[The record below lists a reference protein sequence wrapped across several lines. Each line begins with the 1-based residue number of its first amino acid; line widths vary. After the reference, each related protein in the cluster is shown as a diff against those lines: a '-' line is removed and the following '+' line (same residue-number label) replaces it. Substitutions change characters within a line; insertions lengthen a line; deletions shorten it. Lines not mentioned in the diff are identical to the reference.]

1 MTVDDGD
8 RVRGACGPNVADMPS
23 VMRSLPS
30 RSTPIPSVAHVD
42 RSGRGARENA
52 HPVREETAA
61 VAIPLVV
68 GVDGSEASLEAVDW
82 AADEAARHG
91 VPLHILHAAAGESEA
106 SEVIATAALRAEER
120 APSLRLSSQVLREDP
135 ASALVDQGRNAFA
148 LVLGSR
154 GLGDL
159 AGMLLGAVSLAVA
172 ARADCPVVVVRGAA
186 EHRQARFGRVVV
198 GVEEGEGS
206 GTAVRFACR
215 EARVRRC
222 PLVAVHT
229 WSRRP
234 GRSTLSAPR
243 NWYAPEAPR
252 RPPAQVLDDAL
263 REAAE
268 SSGGPVVTRRVIEG
282 PARRALLDAASEADL
297 LVVGA
302 RRRQGHLGLQLGLIN
317 HALLH
322 HAPCPVAVVPQI

>member
-1 MTVDDGD
+1 MT
-8 RVRGACGPNVADMPS
+8 
-23 VMRSLPS
+23 
-30 RSTPIPSVAHVD
+30 
-42 RSGRGARENA
+42 
-52 HPVREETAA
+52 
-61 VAIPLVV
+61 IPLVV

-91 VPLHILHAAAGESEA
+91 VPLRLLHAAAGECEA
-106 SEVIATAALRAEER
+106 SDVIAMASLRAGER
-120 APSLRLSSQVLREDP
+120 APSVRLSSEVLREDP
-135 ASALVDQGRNAFA
+135 AAALVDEGRNAFA

-154 GLGDL
+154 GLGGL

-186 EHRQARFGRVVV
+186 EHRQARFASVVV

-206 GTAVRFACR
+206 GTAVRFAFR

-222 PLVAVHT
+222 PLVAVHA
-229 WSRRP
+229 WSRRSGGP
-234 GRSTLSAPR
+234 AVSPR
-243 NWYAPEAPR
+243 PRWYAPEAPR

-263 REAAE
+263 RDAAE
-268 SSGGPVVTRRVIEG
+268 PSGGPVLYRRVIEG
-282 PARRALLDAASEADL
+282 PARRALLDTASQADL

-302 RRRQGHLGLQLGLIN
+302 RRRQGHMGLQLGLVN

-322 HAPCPVAVVPQI
+322 HAPCPVAVVPQT

>member
-1 MTVDDGD
+1 MT
-8 RVRGACGPNVADMPS
+8 M
-23 VMRSLPS
+23 
-30 RSTPIPSVAHVD
+30 
-42 RSGRGARENA
+42 
-52 HPVREETAA
+52 
-61 VAIPLVV
+61 PLVV
-68 GVDGSEASLEAVDW
+68 GVDGSEASLEALDW
-82 AADEAARHG
+82 AADEADRHG
-91 VPLHILHAAAGESEA
+91 VPLHLLHAEAGESE
-106 SEVIATAALRAEER
+106 SSDVIATASLRAAGR
-120 APSLRLSSQVLREDP
+120 APSVPVSSEVLQEDP
-135 ASALVDQGRNAFA
+135 AVALIGRGRNAFA

-159 AGMLLGAVSLAVA
+159 AGMLLGAVGLAVA

-186 EHRQARFGRVVV
+186 DNRQSRFGRVIV

-222 PLVAVHT
+222 LLVAVHA
-229 WSRRP
+229 WNRPP
-234 GRSTLSAPR
+234 GRSPVSPPAR
-243 NWYAPEAPR
+243 WYAPQAPR

-263 REAAE
+263 RGAAE
-268 SSGGPVVTRRVIEG
+268 RIGELVVTRQVIEG
-282 PARRALLDAASEADL
+282 PARPALLNAATEADL

-302 RRRQGHLGLQLGLIN
+302 RRRRGHTGLQLGLIN